1 MLLQFLFS
9 AFIPLSHNRLFGS
22 MTQVERVSVFREF
35 KASKSGILLCTDV
48 AARGIDVPLL
58 DLVIQYSAPQELS
71 NFYHR
76 IGRTARAG
84 NKGNA
89 LLFLSH
95 NEEKFLDILREK
107 NIEITQDDFY
117 NVLKEVQLP
126 NMRLK
131 TFEDKIMRM
140 QRKLEDLLNGDKE
153 LKSKACKGEL
163 RLI

>member
-1 MLLQFLFS
+1 
-9 AFIPLSHNRLFGS
+9 

-117 NVLKEVQLP
+117 KVLKEVQLP

-153 LKSKACKGEL
+153 LKAKACKGEL
-163 RLI
+163 NIFFLKFK